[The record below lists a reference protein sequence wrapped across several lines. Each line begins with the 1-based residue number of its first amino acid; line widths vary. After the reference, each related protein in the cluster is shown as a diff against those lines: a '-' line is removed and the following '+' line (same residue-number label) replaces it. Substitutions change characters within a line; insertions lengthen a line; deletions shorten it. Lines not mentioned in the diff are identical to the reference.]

1 MNIFK
6 TACRI
11 LLKQRTYILIYV
23 VLLGFM
29 GVFVATGNTHGV
41 SSDDFVQD
49 RADVAVIDR
58 DGSALA
64 GGISETL
71 AERSNMVEVDGTER
85 ALQDAVAQGTT
96 DCLVIV
102 PEGYGEAFVEAARAG
117 EELPRVQT
125 VASFDR
131 TSGYEVENQLQM
143 YLACAAVHV
152 ALDADG
158 AEGDAAGV
166 LADDAGDVLAGGVAD
181 AGSATATDAGNVAGA
196 GDAADA
202 GGAAASDADVA
213 DDVLAAATAAALDDM
228 RTETAASYA
237 VEEGEASP
245 LPDDFL
251 LYNRW
256 QTYPILCAVGVLVS
270 VTMAGF
276 NRTDVRR
283 RNLSAPVSSLSLSLG
298 LAAAGVVCA
307 LITWGWLSAQ
317 GLVVFSGSLSGTE
330 AWRVALCIADSLA
343 FVLFA
348 LAFGFLLAQAGASE
362 MTANAASNITGL
374 VLSFLGGSWMDVSLM
389 GGGME
394 VVARFT
400 PSYWHGQALVNIAQ
414 ADALTWEALAPAV
427 IAMGMVLLFAAA
439 LFAVALAVGRIRLGN
454 AGVKGA
460 AAAKTVATV

>member
-23 VLLGFM
+23 VFLGFM
-29 GVFVATGNTHGV
+29 GVFVATGNTHGA
-41 SSDDFVQD
+41 SSGDFVQD

-64 GGISETL
+64 AGVTETL
-71 AERSNMVEVDGTER
+71 AERSNMVEVADTER

-125 VASFDR
+125 VASFDH
-131 TSGYEVENQLQM
+131 TAGYEVENQLQM
-143 YLACAAVHV
+143 YLACVAVHV

-158 AEGDAAGV
+158 AEGGAAN
-166 LADDAGDVLAGGVAD
+166 VLAGGAAGAAALAD
-181 AGSATATDAGNVAGA
+181 GADA
-196 GDAADA
+196 GDAAAALSAASD
-202 GGAAASDADVA
+202 AAASDADSV
-213 DDVLAAATAAALDDM
+213 DDVLAAATAAAHDDM
-228 RTETAASYA
+228 RTETEAAYA

-330 AWRVALCIADSLA
+330 AWRVALCIVDSLA
-343 FVLFA
+343 YVLFA
-348 LAFGFLLAQAGASE
+348 LAFGFLLAQAGASD
-362 MTANAASNITGL
+362 MTANAASNIAGL
-374 VLSFLGGSWMDVSLM
+374 VLSFLGGSWIDVSLM

-400 PSYWHGQALVNIAQ
+400 PSYWHGQALMDIAQ
-414 ADALTWEALAPAV
+414 ADAFTWEALAPA
-427 IAMGMVLLFAAA
+427 ITAMGMVLLFAAA

-454 AGVKGA
+454 AGVKKGA
-460 AAAKTVATV
+460 AAATAAAA